1 MKTLYLI
8 GGPMG
13 AGKTTV
19 CQVLKKTLPDSV
31 FLDGDWCWDAHPFQV
46 TEETKQMVLRN
57 IRFVLG
63 QFLHCSAYRSVIFC
77 WVLHE
82 QAILDAVLGGLD
94 LTGCAVKNVSLLC
107 SEAELRARL
116 QRDVASGLRTEDV
129 IGRSLA
135 RLPAY
140 AGLPTFKIDTTGRTP
155 AEVAA
160 QIAAL

>member
-1 MKTLYLI
+1 
-8 GGPMG
+8 MG

-63 QFLHCSAYRSVIFC
+63 QFLRCSAYRHVIFC

-82 QAILDAVLGGLD
+82 QAILYAVLDGLD
-94 LTGCAVKNVSLLC
+94 LTGCAVKNISLLC

-116 QRDVASGLRTEDV
+116 QRDV
-129 IGRSLA
+129 
-135 RLPAY
+135 
-140 AGLPTFKIDTTGRTP
+140 
-155 AEVAA
+155 
-160 QIAAL
+160 

>member
-46 TEETKQMVLRN
+46 TEETKRMVLEN
-57 IRFVLG
+57 ICFLLD
-63 QFLHCSAYRSVIFC
+63 QFLHCSAYRNVIFC
-77 WVLHE
+77 WVLHQ
-82 QAILDAVLGGLD
+82 QAILDTILGRLD
-94 LTGCAVKNVSLLC
+94 LADCTVHCVSLLC
-107 SEAELRARL
+107 SEAALCARL
-116 QRDVASGLRTEDV
+116 QRDVDAGLRTGDV
-129 IGRSLA
+129 IARSLA

-140 AGLPTFKIDTTGRTP
+140 AGLDTVKLDTTALTP
-155 AEVAA
+155 EQAA
-160 QIAAL
+160 ARIAAL